1 MNLSSS
7 STIGEVGAG
16 NGSSNPLVSVSDI
29 LSISIIRLSFRT
41 VYQSGW
47 ASFHRFVLLLDVF
60 ACWRV
65 SLSHYHGLVQETGC
79 AIRDAVDGCGR
90 HLGLECFIQSLLSI
104 YYFGEWTSRSNE
116 DWEIAPTIQKQNVEK
131 ASQFRIQWQIRR
143 FIERDQTH
151 SEVSD

>member
-47 ASFHRFVLLLDVF
+47 ASFNRFVLLLDVF
-60 ACWRV
+60 AC
-65 SLSHYHGLVQETGC
+65 
-79 AIRDAVDGCGR
+79 
-90 HLGLECFIQSLLSI
+90 
-104 YYFGEWTSRSNE
+104 
-116 DWEIAPTIQKQNVEK
+116 
-131 ASQFRIQWQIRR
+131 
-143 FIERDQTH
+143 
-151 SEVSD
+151 